1 MKHLYLKYR
10 FIILL
15 IFTGSGPALSA
26 EEQGAYVL
34 GDIVKIPVLSVGASV
49 YSLDLQLLPNTDPVQ
64 LIMVSALDITA
75 SEPNLSEASSFANNT
90 LTIPSLTA
98 GNASYRVELL
108 LVSVEPSVVLQ
119 LSKVDLLPVPSSPSP
134 TQQQAPSPSPTQQQ
148 APVKTDLAKAQEL
161 FSSSIAQSIIQT
173 KCVSCHRQGG
183 SAGGTSLIFVRA
195 SETSQGSNIA
205 AFEAQLK
212 RRADGV
218 NYILRKVSGNG
229 HGGGRQL
236 VVGSASYNNL
246 TEFLTLL
253 SRSGSS
259 DSSQ

>member
-134 TQQQAPSPSPTQQQ
+134 TQQQAP
-148 APVKTDLAKAQEL
+148 VKTDLAKAQEL

-205 AFEAQLK
+205 AFESQLK

-236 VVGSASYNNL
+236 VVGSASYNDL